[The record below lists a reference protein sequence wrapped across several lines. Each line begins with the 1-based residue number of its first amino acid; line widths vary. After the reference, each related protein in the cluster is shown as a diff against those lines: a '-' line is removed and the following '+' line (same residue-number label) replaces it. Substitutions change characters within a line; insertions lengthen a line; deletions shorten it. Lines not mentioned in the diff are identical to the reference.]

1 MARGPF
7 LAWHANSK
15 SVVIPH
21 FGPTNEKVSI
31 LALYAALATLL
42 CVAVFVM
49 WQVGRRS
56 ALALQRRLDDA
67 ERWMAGMQLA
77 NEAAAVA
84 VWEWDLDRD
93 EVRGDDQLAQLL
105 NIAADTRPRRMTD
118 FIEKVHPQDR
128 NGLQE
133 RLEAARRA
141 HDRLEGE
148 FRVVRDDGLARHVHL
163 RAACIADSKTRRRL
177 MVGAVWDVTDRHTR
191 ELELQHFAGHLAATY
206 ATSPVAIFVTSP
218 TSGRIVEV
226 NDAAV
231 TITGYSRRELLGCMI
246 RDLGFWSDPE
256 EPFERFAQR
265 LQRGRVAHRRSG
277 FVRRDGERREAEVSA
292 TLIDRHGESHVLH
305 MVQDVSELRR
315 QRAALRESEERFKRI
330 FEISPDPIALVSVD
344 GRLLQVNP
352 AFHRFSQYELEE
364 LRGRTTAELGLWA
377 DPGQAAEFAAQ
388 IAMGRRVE
396 DREAAMRKKS
406 GELADCQVS
415 WSGFEFGDRRYVL
428 MIAHDITELK
438 RRAAEVER
446 LNASLEKRVQ
456 ARTAQLQNAN
466 RELESFSYSVS
477 HDLRAPLRHIA
488 GFASLLRERP
498 SVHDDEEAMRLIGV
512 VIRAAGRMGALVDD
526 LLSFSRVSRQQLTM
540 GEVSLSEMVQDI
552 VNEIR
557 AAEPERAVRWR
568 IGELPI
574 VHGDR
579 QLLRSVLV
587 NLIDNALKYT
597 RPRAEAEIEIGSET
611 EDGETRIQVKD
622 NGVGFDMRYAE
633 KLFGVFQ
640 RLHTA
645 EEFEGTGVGL
655 ANVQRVIERHGGRV
669 GAYSKPGEGATFWFT
684 LPLSTADQAPVLPSA
699 PVPVVDQQPEQCAA
713 GAPERRATEP
723 GRPPGSSPIR
733 GKN

>member
-1 MARGPF
+1 MWRAQGGAAR
-7 LAWHANSK
+7 
-15 SVVIPH
+15 
-21 FGPTNEKVSI
+21 
-31 LALYAALATLL
+31 AL
-42 CVAVFVM
+42 
-49 WQVGRRS
+49 R
-56 ALALQRRLDDA
+56 RRLDEA
-67 ERWMAGMQLA
+67 ERWIAGMQLA

-93 EVRGDDQLAQLL
+93 EVRGDDQLAQLF
-105 NIAADTRPRRMTD
+105 NIPADAHARRMTD

-128 NGLQE
+128 NALQE

-141 HDRLEGE
+141 HDRVEAE
-148 FRVVRDDGLARHVHL
+148 FRVVRDDGLARHVHV

-191 ELELQHFAGHLAATY
+191 ELELQHFAGHLAAAY

-218 TSGRIVEV
+218 TSGRIAEV

-231 TITGYSRRELLGCMI
+231 AVTGYSRRELLGCSI

-265 LQRGRVAHRRSG
+265 LQRGRIAHRRSA

-292 TLIDRHGESHVLH
+292 TLIDRQGESHVLH

-315 QRAALRESEERFKRI
+315 QRTALRESEERFKRI
-330 FEISPDPIALVSVD
+330 FEISPDPIALISAD
-344 GRLLQVNP
+344 GRMLQVNP
-352 AFHRFSQYELEE
+352 AFQRFSQYQADE
-364 LRGRTTAELGLWA
+364 LRGRTTVELGLWA
-377 DPGQAAEFAAQ
+377 DAKQAAEFAAQ
-388 IAMGRRVE
+388 IGAGRSAE
-396 DREAAMRKKS
+396 DREATMRKKS
-406 GELADCQVS
+406 GELADCQIS

-456 ARTAQLQNAN
+456 ARTAQLQHAN

-488 GFASLLRERP
+488 GFASLLGERD
-498 SVHDDEEAMRLIGV
+498 SVRADAEAMRLINV

-526 LLSFSRVSRQQLTM
+526 LLSFSRVSRQQMAMTRVPLHELTQ
-540 GEVSLSEMVQDI
+540 EI

-568 IGELPI
+568 IGTLPT
-574 VHGDR
+574 VYGDR

-597 RPRAEAEIEIGSET
+597 RPRAVAEIEIDSEAR
-611 EDGETRIQVKD
+611 DGEAHICVKD

-655 ANVQRVIERHGGRV
+655 ANVQRVIERHGGHV
-669 GAYSKPGEGATFWFT
+669 GAFSRPGEGATFWFT
-684 LPLSTADQAPVLPSA
+684 LPLPEDTPLQPAPAGREL
-699 PVPVVDQQPEQCAA
+699 EQRAA
-713 GAPERRATEP
+713 GAPARRTP
-723 GRPPGSSPIR
+723 GAQQPVGNAPVQGE
-733 GKN
+733 N